1 MHRRSFALSAA
12 KTLTAALFTS
22 TLAALFFPTPAA
34 ANPAEIGYSEQ
45 KILELHN
52 AERSARGIRPL
63 SFDSRLQQVAREW
76 AFKLAAEGRIYHID
90 TLPARGL
97 GFKAG
102 GENIV
107 YRAPSM
113 TPDYAHIE
121 WMKSDLHRKNLLDP
135 AFSSAGVGLACA
147 SARGL
152 YFTVAVVEFGAD
164 ASPSASV
171 PPLDPRVVT
180 GDGMNGRA
188 VTCKGF
194 ASPAPPA
201 PLIGA
206 PAPVTPAPGPVAPK
220 PAPAPHAPKPVPVPP
235 QIEVPPPGPP
245 PVLPPTAP
253 PVTAPPPVPVPPA
266 PSPEPEIVPEPQPV
280 VQSVKKPAI
289 ASAPP
294 LTLTDS
300 TKPVSDRDEPAIVS
314 GLFFAASAISWL
326 VSGMFTSRKIR
337 KQRASAGGAQGK
349 YIGGGVA
356 TQHRYR

>member
-22 TLAALFFPTPAA
+22 TIAALFFPSSAL

-45 KILELHN
+45 RILELHN

-135 AFSSAGVGLACA
+135 AFSHAGVGVACA
-147 SARGL
+147 TARGL

-164 ASPSASV
+164 GSPSSTV
-171 PPLDPRVVT
+171 PPLDPRAVT

-194 ASPAPPA
+194 APPAPPV
-201 PLIGA
+201 PLVVA
-206 PAPVTPAPGPVAPK
+206 PAPVAAAPRPAAPK
-220 PAPAPHAPKPVPVPP
+220 PASAPPAPKPVPVPA
-235 QIEVPPPGPP
+235 QVEVPPPGPP
-245 PVLPPTAP
+245 PVLPPPPAP
-253 PVTAPPPVPVPPA
+253 PVTAPPPAPVPPA
-266 PSPEPEIVPEPQPV
+266 PSLKPEIVPEPQPV
-280 VQSVKKPAI
+280 VEEVKNP
-289 ASAPP
+289 ASASAQQ
-294 LTLTDS
+294 LTDS
-300 TKPVSDRDEPAIVS
+300 TKPVSDRNEPAIAS
-314 GLFFAASAISWL
+314 GLFFAASLTSWL
-326 VSGMFTSRKIR
+326 GSGLFTSRKIR
-337 KQRASAGGAQGK
+337 RQRAAAGGAAGK
-349 YIGGGVA
+349 YIDGGVA
-356 TQHRYR
+356 TRHRYR